1 MQRAVKVS
9 LSEATATKLRRL
21 DALRREVRS
30 CTQAYVDSLWITKG
44 RLDKA
49 TLNRV
54 PGGSLS
60 YRHRSN
66 CLKVALET
74 IIATRKAAKVLGKM
88 VQKPRVS
95 GAIRLSSLVAQIA
108 PGRGTFN
115 YVLKV
120 SGLTKGKPIVVP
132 FKGHKRLNY
141 WLGKP
146 GAKLLQGCI
155 LGGTC
160 ALWLQ
165 LPDETPKPGKA
176 LGIDLGVNKLIVDS
190 DGTQYGTGIKAVCQR
205 VRRTK
210 PKSKGRLRASRARK
224 DYINKTVKELP
235 WDRIGVLGIEDLR
248 GLKKG
253 KSPTRSKGFRKAMAP
268 WTVRQAVARL
278 TCLAQENRVR
288 LVAVNPKNTSRMCP
302 ACRTVSK
309 DSRRGELFDCVRCHY
324 SADADHVGAINI
336 LARAIGAPLTNS
348 QQSMVAGLPH
358 GESHYDTVS

>member
-1 MQRAVKVS
+1 MQRAVKIS
-9 LSEATATKLRRL
+9 LSLATASKVRRL
-21 DALRREVRS
+21 GALRREVHS
-30 CTQAYVDSLWITKG
+30 CTQAYVKSLWVNPGK
-44 RLDKA
+44 LDAA

-54 PGGSLS
+54 SGGGLS

-74 IIATRKAAKVLGKM
+74 VISTRKAAKVTGKWAACPTI
-88 VQKPRVS
+88 K
-95 GAIRLSSLVAQIA
+95 GALRLSSLVAQIA
-108 PGRGTFN
+108 PSRGTFDH
-115 YVLKV
+115 VLKV
-120 SGLTKGKPIVVP
+120 SGLTKGEPIVIP
-132 FKGHKRLNY
+132 FKGHKRLNH

-146 GAKLLQGCI
+146 GAKLLQGCT
-155 LGGTC
+155 LGDTWA
-160 ALWLQ
+160 ALWIE
-165 LPDETPKPGKA
+165 LPDDPSKPGRT
-176 LGIDLGVNKLIVDS
+176 LGLDLGVNKLMVDS
-190 DGTQYGTGIKAVCQR
+190 DNNRYGTGIKAVCQR

-224 DYINKTVKELP
+224 DYINTVVKQLP
-235 WDRIGVLGIEDLR
+235 WDSLGTLGIEDLT

-253 KSPTRSKGFRKAMAP
+253 KSPTRGKSFRKAMAP

-288 LVAVNPKNTSRMCP
+288 LVLVNPKNTSRTCP

-336 LARAIGAPLTNS
+336 LARTLPILGSVWSPSAF
-348 QQSMVAGLPH
+348 VAT
-358 GESHYDTVS
+358 S